1 MTSRRTGTVQRQIHS
16 ALSRQFGLLRQ
27 NYHLYRSQL
36 ALLVLLSV
44 LSKMMMLP
52 VDPLSVQNLLL
63 TYGEVLLPQIAGW
76 IATGVL
82 LSDPCRELLLSS
94 GRPIWKTM
102 IERVLLIFST
112 TLAAW
117 GGMLLCTCYVTKRST
132 ALQAVGAQMF
142 WGGAVASLLFISI
155 GVLFALGFHNRVAGG
170 VVMTSSW
177 AALLLFKQS
186 ILTSELGQILY
197 PFLTLDMPDS
207 PFWWTNRLVLTTLS
221 LLLLGGAILLTGQEE
236 RLLPQGGIGD
246 IG

>member
-1 MTSRRTGTVQRQIHS
+1 
-16 ALSRQFGLLRQ
+16 
-27 NYHLYRSQL
+27 
-36 ALLVLLSV
+36 
-44 LSKMMMLP
+44 
-52 VDPLSVQNLLL
+52 
-63 TYGEVLLPQIAGW
+63 
-76 IATGVL
+76 
-82 LSDPCRELLLSS
+82 
-94 GRPIWKTM
+94 
-102 IERVLLIFST
+102 
-112 TLAAW
+112 
-117 GGMLLCTCYVTKRST
+117 
-132 ALQAVGAQMF
+132 MF